1 MRENG
6 KNKLW
11 NKFLGGFK
19 SFALHSVFLVGDR
32 LICFHIHIHIRMEPE
47 MVRKKSKYIIQN
59 VEEFQKL
66 NLQV

>member
-11 NKFLGGFK
+11 NKFLGIFK

-32 LICFHIHIHIRMEPE
+32 LICFHIRMEPE
-47 MVRKKSKYIIQN
+47 MVRKKSKYIIQK

-66 NLQV
+66 NLQA